1 MLNMFKKDKSEY
13 NYYHAFDEIAGLI
26 VEVAEMLN
34 EILKN
39 YELPTLEEK
48 LKEMH
53 KIERDADNRKKQMM
67 AYLYKDFLP
76 PIEREDIIEMAHEL
90 DTVLD
95 NIEDI
100 LIQMNM
106 YQIQDVEPNMLKFG
120 ELINSSAHKLADI
133 TKVLSNFKNP
143 EKILAL
149 TEEIINIE
157 SEADL
162 IYYEAIKN
170 LHVGAADPYKSYR
183 YSKIYD
189 VFELSADSFEE
200 ITNVVEAII
209 LKNS

>member
-13 NYYHAFDEIAGLI
+13 NYYRSFDEIAGLI

-34 EILKN
+34 HILKN
-39 YELPTLEEK
+39 YELSTLEEK

-53 KIERDADNRKKQMM
+53 KIERDADDKKKQMM

-76 PIEREDIIEMAHEL
+76 PIEREDIIEMAYEL

-100 LIQMNM
+100 VIQMNM
-106 YQIQDVEPNMLKFG
+106 YQIQDLEAAMLDFG
-120 ELINSSAHKLADI
+120 ELIEAAAHKLADI

-157 SEADL
+157 SRADL
-162 IYYEAIKN
+162 IYYRAIKN
-170 LHVGAADPYKSYR
+170 LHIGKVDPYKSYR
-183 YSKIYD
+183 YSRIYD